1 MNSIKSTLVFQSLD
15 TEVSERQRQQVVFA
29 RAVPSP
35 VPHSPRVES
44 GTHCQQLGGLG
55 QFIVLHGSPTGALSS
70 SVVSPRGYSLPICK
84 ITFYC
89 RRLSKLGRNVA
100 FYMFSVICSCFVYIC
115 DVSCVRTSAGV
126 RDSDVVIKS

>member
-1 MNSIKSTLVFQSLD
+1 MNSIKLTLVFQSLD

-55 QFIVLHGSPTGALSS
+55 QFIVLHGF
-70 SVVSPRGYSLPICK
+70 LPVHFAVQWFLHEAIR
-84 ITFYC
+84 F
-89 RRLSKLGRNVA
+89 L
-100 FYMFSVICSCFVYIC
+100 FV
-115 DVSCVRTSAGV
+115 
-126 RDSDVVIKS
+126 K